1 MPRSSA
7 HRFKGVAAVLGV
19 VVGVSALLG
28 ARDAEIEPNQADRL
42 TARIVAELIERA
54 HLSKP
59 EIGDEVS
66 AMWHERYIESLDRGK
81 LFFTKAD
88 IEEFEPFKDQLDD
101 QIQRGDLSFAQVVFD
116 RFLTRLDE
124 RFAVIN
130 EMLDAGFDFEAE
142 ETYIDDPEALDYP
155 ADAEEAK
162 ERWRKELKYQLL
174 VQMLGDTEYDEA
186 VKRLKIRYKDN
197 LYRYFHQFEMLELME
212 YYLTALSQSVDPHSE
227 YMGWK
232 NLEDMMNQQLQL
244 SLEGIG
250 ASLTMEDGLPVI
262 KEIIPGGA
270 AAKDGRLKPEDK
282 ILAVEKEEGELVD
295 FYEKKI
301 SDVVRVIRGP
311 RGTEVKLIVQP
322 AGTKERETYVITRE
336 KIELADQH
344 AKGEVIETE
353 APDGT
358 PLKIGVINLPSFY
371 GDTAAVRRGDQDAV
385 SATIDCKKL
394 LEDFNEQGVDC
405 VLIDLRGNGG
415 GLLLEAISLSGLFI
429 DSGPVVRV
437 RDADGVL
444 PYDDED
450 AGTAYDGPLAVLISH
465 TSASASEIFAGVIK
479 DYGRGLIVGD
489 SSTFG
494 KGTVQS
500 IIDLNNWLRN
510 PEGFPNLGAL
520 RLTIQQF
527 YRANGMSTQV
537 RGVTPDI
544 HIPSVADHI
553 EQLGEGEMDNALA
566 FDKIEALPHDHYN
579 RVPAELVSQLTERSL
594 ERRRESEKFQKQAEA
609 IQKFID
615 RQNRKELPLK
625 KDLFFAEFE
634 KDEDDEVE
642 ELIEQPEAVAAGRIG
657 AGDDKKVWNLDSF
670 YNAEVTKIVAD
681 YITLGAEVVAAAP
694 VRAADLA
701 GGRRN

>member
-1 MPRSSA
+1 MPRFSA
-7 HRFKGVAAVLGV
+7 HRIKGFAAVLGV
-19 VVGVSALLG
+19 AVGVSALLG
-28 ARDAEIEPNQADRL
+28 ARDVKIDPSQADRI

-59 EIGDEVS
+59 EIADEIS
-66 AMWHERYIESLDRGK
+66 EKWHDRYIESLDRGK

-88 IEEFEPFKDQLDD
+88 IEEFAPFKDQLDD
-101 QIQRGDLSFAQVVFD
+101 QIRRGDLSFAQVVFE

-130 EMLDAGFDFEAE
+130 EMLDEGFDFDVE

-174 VQMLGDTEYDEA
+174 VQMLNDTEYEKA
-186 VKRLKIRYKDN
+186 VDRLKIRYKDN
-197 LYRYFHQFEMLELME
+197 LFRYFHQFEMLELME

-262 KEIIPGGA
+262 KDVIPGGA
-270 AAKDGRLKPEDK
+270 AAKDGRLKIEDK
-282 ILAVEKEEGELVD
+282 ILAVEKEDGELVD

-311 RGTEVKLIVQP
+311 RGTTVNLVVQP
-322 AGTKERETYVITRE
+322 AGTKERKNYEIVRE

-371 GDTAAVRRGDQDAV
+371 GDTQAVRNGDKDAV
-385 SATIDCKKL
+385 SATGDCKKL
-394 LEDFNEQGVDC
+394 LAEFQTEGVDC

-479 DYGRGLIVGD
+479 DYGRGLVVGD

-510 PEGFPNLGAL
+510 PEGFPNLGGTSVDDPAIL
-520 RLTIQQF
+520 PGQRHEHAGPGR
-527 YRANGMSTQV
+527 YARRAHPVGG
-537 RGVTPDI
+537 RPRR
-544 HIPSVADHI
+544 
-553 EQLGEGEMDNALA
+553 
-566 FDKIEALPHDHYN
+566 EAW
-579 RVPAELVSQLTERSL
+579 
-594 ERRRESEKFQKQAEA
+594 RRRDGQRFGFRQ
-609 IQKFID
+609 D
-615 RQNRKELPLK
+615 RRPAARQL
-625 KDLFFAEFE
+625 
-634 KDEDDEVE
+634 
-642 ELIEQPEAVAAGRIG
+642 QPSAGGVGQPAGR
-657 AGDDKKVWNLDSF
+657 AF
-670 YNAEVTKIVAD
+670 R
-681 YITLGAEVVAAAP
+681 
-694 VRAADLA
+694 RASQ
-701 GGRRN
+701 GQ

>member
-1 MPRSSA
+1 MPRFST
-7 HRFKGVAAVLGV
+7 HRIKGMATVLGV
-19 VVGVSALLG
+19 AVGVTALLG
-28 ARDAEIEPNQADRL
+28 AQDAEIEPSQADRI

-59 EIGDEVS
+59 KIDDEIS
-66 AMWHERYIESLDRGK
+66 ARWHKKYIESLDRGK

-101 QIQRGDLSFAQVVFD
+101 QIRRGDLSFALFVFE

-124 RFAVIN
+124 RFEVIN
-130 EMLDAGFDFEAE
+130 ELLDAGFDFDAE
-142 ETYIDDPEALDYP
+142 ETYIDDPDALDYP
-155 ADAEEAK
+155 VDAEEAR

-174 VQMLGDTEYDEA
+174 VQMLGDTDYDEA
-186 VKRLKIRYKDN
+186 VRRLKIRYKDN
-197 LYRYFHQFEMLELME
+197 LYRYFHQFEMLELKE
-212 YYLTALSQSVDPHSE
+212 YYLSALSQSVDPHSE

-232 NLEDMMNQQLQL
+232 NLEDMMSQQLQL

-282 ILAVEKEEGELVD
+282 ILAVEKEDGELID

-311 RGTEVKLIVQP
+311 RGTDVKLIVQP
-322 AGTKERETYVITRE
+322 AGTKARETYVITRE

-344 AKGEVIETE
+344 AKGEVIETK

-371 GDTAAVRRGDQDAV
+371 GDTAAVRRGDKDAV
-385 SATIDCKKL
+385 SATADCRRL
-394 LEDFNEQGVDC
+394 LEEFKGQDVDC

-429 DSGPVVRV
+429 DTGPVVRV

-444 PYDDED
+444 PYNDED

-479 DYGRGLIVGD
+479 DYGRGLIIGD

-500 IIDLNNWLRN
+500 IIDLNNWLSN
-510 PEGFPNLGAL
+510 PAGFPNLGAL

-537 RGVTPDI
+537 RGVTPDV

-553 EQLGEGEMDNALA
+553 QQLGEGEMDNALA
-566 FDKIEALPHDHYN
+566 FDKIDDLPHDHYN
-579 RVPAELVSQLTERSL
+579 RVPAELVSLLTERSL
-594 ERRRESEKFQKQAEA
+594 ERRRTSEKFQKQSEA
-609 IQKFID
+609 IQKFIE
-615 RQNRKELPLK
+615 RQNRKELPLNK
-625 KDLFFAEFE
+625 EKFFAEFQ
-634 KDEDDEVE
+634 KDEDDEVD
-642 ELIEQPEAVAAGRIG
+642 ELMDQPEAIASGRAGEE
-657 AGDDKKVWNLDSF
+657 KKVWNTDSF
-670 YNAEVTKIVAD
+670 YNEEVLKIVGD
-681 YITLGAEVVAAAP
+681 YVTLGAEVVASAP
-694 VRAADLA
+694 VRAGD
-701 GGRRN
+701 RHNN

>member
-1 MPRSSA
+1 MPRISR
-7 HRFKGVAAVLGV
+7 HRFKGIAAALGV
-19 VVGVSALLG
+19 VVGVSAMLG
-28 ARDAEIEPNQADRL
+28 AQDAKIDPSQADRI

-59 EIGDEVS
+59 EIDDEVS
-66 AMWHERYIESLDRGK
+66 ARWHEKFIESLDRGK
-81 LFFTKAD
+81 LFFTKDDLA
-88 IEEFEPFKDQLDD
+88 EFEPFKDELDD
-101 QIQRGDLSFAQVVFD
+101 QIRRGDLSFAQMVFE
-116 RFLTRLDE
+116 RFRTRLDE

-130 EMLDAGFDFEAE
+130 ELLDAGFDFEVE
-142 ETYIDDPEALDYP
+142 ETYIDDPELLDYP
-155 ADAEEAK
+155 ADAEEAR

-174 VQMLGDTEYDEA
+174 VQMLNDTEYDEA

-197 LYRYFHQFEMLELME
+197 LYRYFRQFEMLELME
-212 YYLTALSQSVDPHSE
+212 FYLSALSQSIDPHSE

-270 AAKDGRLKPEDK
+270 AAKDGRLKAEDK
-282 ILAVEKEEGELVD
+282 ILAVEKEDGEIED

-301 SDVVRVIRGP
+301 SDVVRVIRGK
-311 RGTEVKLIVQP
+311 RGTTVKLIVQP
-322 AGTKERETYVITRE
+322 AGTKERKTYDIVRE

-344 AKGEVIETE
+344 AKGEVIEAT

-371 GDTAAVRRGDQDAV
+371 GDTAAVRRGDANAV
-385 SATIDCKKL
+385 SATGDCKKL
-394 LEDFNEQGVDC
+394 LAEFEKQGVDC
-405 VLIDLRGNGG
+405 VMIDLRGNGG

-429 DSGPVVRV
+429 DTGPVVRV
-437 RDADGVL
+437 RDADGIL
-444 PYDDED
+444 PYNDED

-479 DYGRGLIVGD
+479 DYGRGLVIGD

-553 EQLGEGEMDNALA
+553 EKLGEGEMDNALD
-566 FDKIEALPHDHYN
+566 FDEIDPLPHEHWG
-579 RVPAELVSQLTERSL
+579 RVSPELVAQLIDRSAK
-594 ERRRESEKFQKQAEA
+594 RREEDEKFQKQAEA

-615 RQNRKELPLK
+615 RQTRKDLPLK
-625 KDLFFAEFE
+625 KDLFIAEF
-634 KDEDDEVE
+634 KSDEDDEVE
-642 ELIEQPEAVAAGRIG
+642 DLIDQPESMARPAA
-657 AGDDKKVWNLDSF
+657 DDKKVWNRESF
-670 YNAEVTKIVAD
+670 YNQEVEKIVGD
-681 YITLGAEVVAAAP
+681 YVTIGAQVVASAP
-694 VRAADLA
+694 VPAGVRD
-701 GGRRN
+701 GGRN

>member
-1 MPRSSA
+1 
-7 HRFKGVAAVLGV
+7 
-19 VVGVSALLG
+19 
-28 ARDAEIEPNQADRL
+28 
-42 TARIVAELIERA
+42 VAELIERA

-59 EIGDEVS
+59 EIDDEVS
-66 AMWHERYIESLDRGK
+66 ARWYEKYIESLDRGK
-81 LFFTKAD
+81 LFFTKDDLA
-88 IEEFEPFKDQLDD
+88 EFEPFKDELDD
-101 QIQRGDLSFAQVVFD
+101 QIRRGDLSFAQMVFE
-116 RFLTRLDE
+116 RFRTRLDE

-130 EMLDAGFDFEAE
+130 ELLDAGFDFEVE
-142 ETYIDDPEALDYP
+142 ETYIDDPELLDYP
-155 ADAEEAK
+155 ADAEEAR

-174 VQMLGDTEYDEA
+174 VQMLNDTEYDEA

-197 LYRYFHQFEMLELME
+197 LYRYFRQFEMLELME
-212 YYLTALSQSVDPHSE
+212 FYLSALSQSIDPHSE

-270 AAKDGRLKPEDK
+270 AAKDGRLKAEDK
-282 ILAVEKEEGELVD
+282 ILAVEKEDGEIED

-301 SDVVRVIRGP
+301 SDVVRVIRGK
-311 RGTEVKLIVQP
+311 RGTTVKLIVQP
-322 AGTKERETYVITRE
+322 AGTKERKTYDIVRE

-344 AKGEVIETE
+344 AKGEVIEAT

-371 GDTAAVRRGDQDAV
+371 GDTAAVRRGDANAV
-385 SATIDCKKL
+385 SATGDCKKL
-394 LEDFNEQGVDC
+394 LAEFEEQGVDC
-405 VLIDLRGNGG
+405 VMIDLRGNGG

-429 DSGPVVRV
+429 DTGPVVRV
-437 RDADGVL
+437 RDADGIL
-444 PYDDED
+444 PYNDED

-479 DYGRGLIVGD
+479 DYGRGLVIGD

-537 RGVTPDI
+537 RGVTPDV

-553 EQLGEGEMDNALA
+553 EKLGEGEMDNALD
-566 FDKIEALPHDHYN
+566 FDEIDPLPHEHWG
-579 RVPAELVSQLTERSL
+579 RVSPELVSQLIDRSAK
-594 ERRRESEKFQKQAEA
+594 RREADEKFRKQAEA

-615 RQNRKELPLK
+615 RQTRKDLPLK
-625 KDLFFAEFE
+625 KDLFIAEF
-634 KDEDDEVE
+634 KSDEDDEVE
-642 ELIEQPEAVAAGRIG
+642 EMIEQPEAMARPG
-657 AGDDKKVWNLDSF
+657 ADDKKVWNRESF
-670 YNAEVTKIVAD
+670 YNKEVEKIVGD
-681 YITLGAEVVAAAP
+681 YITIGAEVVASAP
-694 VRAADLA
+694 VPA
-701 GGRRN
+701 GERDGRN